1 MCKLKT
7 KNDLCQQAI
16 HNYFCGKIWKK
27 FPCKNIQLIQSQ
39 NSYCCQKLICPMFS
53 WMESLYYRVSLFG
66 TTFLIFVVQ
75 GRRKSLIE
83 GLIGIV
89 FAPCFNFFEDT
100 REFSANW
107 LEITGLDMRLVG
119 FYIAVNRTDYL
130 RTPPIM
136 RLIFTNN
143 EMGLLIIWSL
153 QFVKYWFWDRIQ
165 TKWTELPKVLP
176 ERQSFPKHFL
186 IALKMSNCPKK
197 SNYQDSFKNHWSDV
211 YFSL

>member
-1 MCKLKT
+1 MIFVNKQFITIFSQK
-7 KNDLCQQAI
+7 
-16 HNYFCGKIWKK
+16 FGK
-27 FPCKNIQLIQSQ
+27 FSFKNIQLIQSQ
-39 NSYCCQKLICPMFS
+39 ILYWCQKLICPMFS

-83 GLIGIV
+83 GLIGGLIGIV

-176 ERQSFPKHFL
+176 ERQSKTFFD
-186 IALKMSNCPKK
+186 CPKNVK
-197 SNYQDSFKNHWSDV
+197 LPQKEQLSR
-211 YFSL
+211 